1 MAKAGQVGRLEA
13 VILGGQGRL
22 VAGLGKAW
30 NEEVRALIKRLP
42 AIQVRLTHGLENTL
56 DWEGPSHAG
65 QLRTVCKLS

>member
-42 AIQVRLTHGLENTL
+42 AIQVRLTHGLENTHTL
-56 DWEGPSHAG
+56 DRS
-65 QLRTVCKLS
+65 

>member
-42 AIQVRLTHGLENTL
+42 AIQVRLT
-56 DWEGPSHAG
+56 P
-65 QLRTVCKLS
+65 

>member
-42 AIQVRLTHGLENTL
+42 AIQVRLTLSSDKYTI
-56 DWEGPSHAG
+56 S
-65 QLRTVCKLS
+65 TV